1 MPEPL
6 EKKKLG
12 QLLIDRKLISQ
23 EQLDRALEYQK
34 KDPRSLGEILHSFQL
49 LSEEDLLK
57 VLSMELGTEYFPTNI
72 LLELEVT
79 TEVLRFIPRE
89 KALELMVHPLEY
101 NETTDTLLVAMARP
115 QNKEIFDEVKS
126 IACTTRVEACIAV
139 EYTLYRLIHKNYGE
153 KLVEDTDTKDD
164 DSEGFFLGSEDDS
177 EAFPGIYGSGTIDEF
192 MASQDDGEDAGGEFY
207 LGGEDEEKNDPEE
220 RQGVSGNLMDLG
232 LLEMLQIM
240 GASGK
245 TCRIT
250 IRREDERA
258 DIYMEMGRI
267 VDCTL
272 GDVRGEDAFYALIG
286 WSEGYFQVKPD
297 VTPDEK
303 TIERSLDGLIL
314 EGLRRL
320 DEENRV

>member
-72 LLELEVT
+72 LLDIEVT
-79 TEVLRFIPRE
+79 PEVLRFIPRD

-101 NETTDTLLVAMARP
+101 KEETDTLLVAMARP
-115 QNKEIFDEVKS
+115 QNREILDEVKAL
-126 IACTTRVEACIAV
+126 ACTERVETCIAV

-153 KLVEDTDTKDD
+153 KLVDDTADEDTDGFYLGSDD
-164 DSEGFFLGSEDDS
+164 DT
-177 EAFPGIYGSGTIDEF
+177 EAFPGIYGGGSIDEL
-192 MASQDDGEDAGGEFY
+192 MSSDEDGAGGEFY
-207 LGGEDEEKNDPEE
+207 LGGDEEEEGTEE
-220 RQGVSGNLMDLG
+220 RHGVSGNLMDLG

-240 GASGK
+240 GASSK

-250 IRREDERA
+250 IRRGEERA
-258 DIYMEMGRI
+258 DIFMETGRI
-267 VDCTL
+267 VDCIM
-272 GDVRGEDAFYALIG
+272 GELQGEEAFYALIG
-286 WSEGYFQVKPD
+286 WSEGYFQV
-297 VTPDEK
+297 TPDLTSEEQ